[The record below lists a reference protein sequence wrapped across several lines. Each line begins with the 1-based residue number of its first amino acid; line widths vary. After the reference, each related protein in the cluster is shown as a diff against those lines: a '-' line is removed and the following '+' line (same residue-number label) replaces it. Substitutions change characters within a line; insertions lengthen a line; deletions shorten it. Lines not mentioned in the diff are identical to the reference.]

1 MKKLTL
7 ASLPL
12 LAVVVLVA
20 SGCGGDTATSSKAA
34 NRKPAAPTCPAAWK
48 AGWQQLAN
56 RIHAAVYCPSWVPS
70 PLTGKINGV
79 VDYYGGERP
88 RCLRREGQELP
99 RQHRLAGAG
108 DAARCTSTSA
118 AIPATRRCR
127 PASPRTTTAA
137 SCTKRNVPCFS
148 DARGKVSERGITA
161 TVYTVN
167 QDADLWH
174 VLYAWHYRGG
184 ALHGQRARRRAAHL
198 RDGGQEPAPHAARAS
213 CSSSRRPD
221 MRLTRK
227 AARRRRGR
235 ARSVSPGSTS
245 SSTG

>member
-12 LAVVVLVA
+12 LAVVVLAA

-48 AGWQQLAN
+48 VGWQQLAN

-79 VDYYGGERP
+79 VDYYGGGGPAVSVAKDRSY
-88 RCLRREGQELP
+88 LVSMAWQEPGTGEVHVNFRGYPGHAKVPTCISEDYNNGKL
-99 RQHRLAGAG
+99 
-108 DAARCTSTSA
+108 
-118 AIPATRRCR
+118 
-127 PASPRTTTAA
+127 
-137 SCTKRNVPCFS
+137 TKQNVPCFS

-184 ALHGQRARRRAAHL
+184 LYTVSEHIAEPLTYAMVVRNLHHML
-198 RDGGQEPAPHAARAS
+198 RSLVLVQPA
-213 CSSSRRPD
+213 
-221 MRLTRK
+221 T
-227 AARRRRGR
+227 
-235 ARSVSPGSTS
+235 
-245 SSTG
+245 